1 LGEGDASGT
10 RPDGTADEPI
20 VGIDLGTTNSLV
32 AIGEA
37 AGPRC
42 LPDESGDP
50 LVPSVVTLADGRIVV
65 GRAAR
70 ELAVDHPRTT
80 IYSIKRLMGRK
91 PSDLSDAER
100 RSLPYEVVASDR
112 DLVQVRV
119 GDRTLAPEEISAL
132 ILRELKQRA
141 SKALGR
147 EVRKAVIT
155 VPAYFDDA
163 QRQATR
169 LAGRLADLDVVRIV
183 NEPTAAAL
191 AYGLDRSKS
200 GSIVVYDLGGGTFD
214 VSVLELRDGIFRVRA
229 TSGDTQLGGDDFDRK
244 LMQRLLERLPAG
256 TAPDPSLLQASKLAA
271 ERAKIELSARD
282 RVTFGVADE
291 RSGATLESTVTR
303 AEFEALIA
311 PEVERTLSSCRRALS
326 DAELS
331 ASDVRAVVLV
341 GGSTRVPLVRRRVEE
356 FFGRKPYTGIDPD
369 QVVAL
374 GAAVQADILRGAH
387 GRDMLLLDVIPLSLG
402 IETYGGAVAKVL
414 MRNTPIPAQAS
425 DTFTTHVA
433 NQTAIDLH
441 VLQGERELVKDCR
454 SLGRFRLSVTADET
468 PAAGITV
475 PAKIREILQTAADK
489 RTDAQKKELAVHY
502 RTVAPLLQ
510 KVRDELADTEKK
522 LADYEKTIRR
532 SLVTKAAAPR
542 TVRVLPRGN
551 WLDSTGEVVTPGIPA
566 FMKALPTGDRRAT
579 RLDLAK
585 WLVSRENPLTA
596 RVFVNRLWKMAFGT
610 GLSKRLDDLGAQGE
624 WPVHPELL
632 DWLAI
637 EFMERKW
644 SFKALHRLIVTSA
657 TYRQSSRVS
666 PELLAKDAENKLVA
680 RGPRVRLEAEQ
691 IRDSALKSAGMLS
704 AKMFG
709 PSVFPPQP
717 PGVTTEGTY
726 GGLNWKVSDGED
738 RYRRGLYTFAKR
750 TAPHA
755 MGGTFDAPS
764 GEVCIARREVTN
776 SALQALTMLNDVVL
790 LDAARGVAK
799 RLIEREGKT
808 EDRVA
813 RLFVFCLS
821 RPPTAE
827 ELARVVKF
835 YESQRTRFA
844 IDPERAD
851 AVGGPGPGAAS
862 ERAAWTATVRVI
874 LNLDEFVTKE

>member
-1 LGEGDASGT
+1 VSVGEGDATGT
-10 RPDGTADEPI
+10 RPDGTDDEPI

-91 PSDLSDAER
+91 PSDLSEAER
-100 RSLPYEVVASDR
+100 RSLPYEIVASDR
-112 DLVQVRV
+112 DLAQVRV

-141 SKALGR
+141 TKALGR

-191 AYGLDRSKS
+191 AYGLDRTKS

-229 TSGDTQLGGDDFDRK
+229 TAGDTQLGGDDFDRK
-244 LMQRLLERLPAG
+244 LMQRLLAGLPAG
-256 TAPDPSLLQASKLAA
+256 AAPDPSLLQAAKLAA

-331 ASDVRAVVLV
+331 SSDVRAVVLV

-454 SLGRFRLSVTADET
+454 SLGRFRLRGLPPLPAGMVRVDVRFVVDENGVLTVHARERFTAIEASIEVVPSYGLTDDEVARMVDESFRHARADFEAHQRIDLENECRT
-468 PAAGITV
+468 MLDATRKILAQGAHGVDAAGLAAIEAAIAEVERQLARPGPAKPLKAAYDQFVAATV
-475 PAKIREILQTAADK
+475 P
-489 RTDAQKKELAVHY
+489 LAGNVMSEVATQAIAG
-502 RTVAPLLQ
+502 RTVEQVLEAKAAGRSTGAGTAP
-510 KVRDELADTEKK
+510 VA
-522 LADYEKTIRR
+522 
-532 SLVTKAAAPR
+532 AAAPSVPAPAPAGAPPSAQIVTIHR
-542 TVRVLPRGN
+542 DRAIRGAPPPESEKDCGDLGGGFRAAPVPRQETRTMKLDWKDVEEIGIRLQQKLKGVDPLTVRFTDLHRHVCALEGFTGDPKLSN
-551 WLDSTGEVVTPGIPA
+551 EKILEAIQMAWLDEYQA
-566 FMKALPTGDRRAT
+566 
-579 RLDLAK
+579 
-585 WLVSRENPLTA
+585 
-596 RVFVNRLWKMAFGT
+596 
-610 GLSKRLDDLGAQGE
+610 
-624 WPVHPELL
+624 
-632 DWLAI
+632 
-637 EFMERKW
+637 ER
-644 SFKALHRLIVTSA
+644 
-657 TYRQSSRVS
+657 
-666 PELLAKDAENKLVA
+666 
-680 RGPRVRLEAEQ
+680 G
-691 IRDSALKSAGMLS
+691 
-704 AKMFG
+704 
-709 PSVFPPQP
+709 
-717 PGVTTEGTY
+717 
-726 GGLNWKVSDGED
+726 
-738 RYRRGLYTFAKR
+738 
-750 TAPHA
+750 
-755 MGGTFDAPS
+755 
-764 GEVCIARREVTN
+764 
-776 SALQALTMLNDVVL
+776 
-790 LDAARGVAK
+790 
-799 RLIEREGKT
+799 
-808 EDRVA
+808 
-813 RLFVFCLS
+813 
-821 RPPTAE
+821 
-827 ELARVVKF
+827 
-835 YESQRTRFA
+835 
-844 IDPERAD
+844 
-851 AVGGPGPGAAS
+851 
-862 ERAAWTATVRVI
+862 
-874 LNLDEFVTKE
+874 

>member
-1 LGEGDASGT
+1 MGEGDASGT

-42 LPDESGDP
+42 LLDESGDP
-50 LVPSVVTLADGRIVV
+50 FVPSVVTLADGRIVV

-70 ELAVDHPRTT
+70 ELAVEHPRTT

-91 PSDLSDAER
+91 PSDLSEAER

-229 TSGDTQLGGDDFDRK
+229 TAGDTQLGGDDFDRK

-271 ERAKIELSARD
+271 ERAKIELSSRD

-303 AEFEALIA
+303 AGFEALVA

-454 SLGRFRLSVTADET
+454 SLGRFRLRGLPPLQAGMVRVDVRFVVDENGVLTVHARERFTAIEASIEVVPSYGLTDDEVARMVDESFRFARADFEAHQRIDLENECRT
-468 PAAGITV
+468 MLDATRKILAQGAHGVDAAGLAAIEEAIAEVERQLATPGPVKPLKAAYDQFVAATV
-475 PAKIREILQTAADK
+475 P
-489 RTDAQKKELAVHY
+489 LAGNVMSEVATQAIAG
-502 RTVAPLLQ
+502 RTVAQVLEAKAVASNAGASTAP
-510 KVRDELADTEKK
+510 VA
-522 LADYEKTIRR
+522 AAAAAA
-532 SLVTKAAAPR
+532 AAAPGPAPASGPAPAGAPPSAQIVTIHR
-542 TVRVLPRGN
+542 DRGMRGTARPESEKDCGDLGGGFRAAPAPRQEKTTMKLDWKDVEEIGIQLQQKLKGVDPLTVRFTDLHRHVCALEGFAGDPKLSNEKVLEAIQMA
-551 WLDSTGEVVTPGIPA
+551 WLDEYQA
-566 FMKALPTGDRRAT
+566 
-579 RLDLAK
+579 
-585 WLVSRENPLTA
+585 
-596 RVFVNRLWKMAFGT
+596 
-610 GLSKRLDDLGAQGE
+610 
-624 WPVHPELL
+624 
-632 DWLAI
+632 
-637 EFMERKW
+637 ER
-644 SFKALHRLIVTSA
+644 
-657 TYRQSSRVS
+657 
-666 PELLAKDAENKLVA
+666 
-680 RGPRVRLEAEQ
+680 G
-691 IRDSALKSAGMLS
+691 
-704 AKMFG
+704 
-709 PSVFPPQP
+709 
-717 PGVTTEGTY
+717 
-726 GGLNWKVSDGED
+726 
-738 RYRRGLYTFAKR
+738 
-750 TAPHA
+750 
-755 MGGTFDAPS
+755 
-764 GEVCIARREVTN
+764 
-776 SALQALTMLNDVVL
+776 
-790 LDAARGVAK
+790 
-799 RLIEREGKT
+799 
-808 EDRVA
+808 
-813 RLFVFCLS
+813 
-821 RPPTAE
+821 
-827 ELARVVKF
+827 
-835 YESQRTRFA
+835 
-844 IDPERAD
+844 
-851 AVGGPGPGAAS
+851 
-862 ERAAWTATVRVI
+862 
-874 LNLDEFVTKE
+874 